1 MTSKGKIA
9 TLVADGFQEEEYFLP
24 KVALQ
29 RAGFEVEV
37 ISIRRE
43 PVEIYS
49 FFNPIGKLDVHKTI
63 DDAKPEDYVCVLIPG
78 GAESPALLAD
88 NPAVRKFV
96 RDANA
101 KSVLLAAICRGS
113 LLLAKSDVVRGKRL
127 TGFSLTDQYPDL
139 AVQPEAEAAGATWVI
154 APAVVEG
161 NLITSP
167 HPDEAA
173 AFIEAILSSL
183 ATEIAEE
190 RPSHHMK
197 D

>member
-1 MTSKGKIA
+1 VTSKGKIA

-24 KVALQ
+24 KAALQ

-49 FFNPIGKLDVHKTI
+49 FFNPTGKLDVHKTI
-63 DDAKPEDYVCVLIPG
+63 DDAKPEDYVCVLVPG
-78 GAESPALLAD
+78 GAKSPALLAD

-101 KSVLLAAICRGS
+101 RGVLLAAICRGS

-139 AVQPEAEAAGATWVI
+139 AVQPEAEAVGATWVI

-173 AFIEAILSSL
+173 AFIDAILSSL
-183 ATEIAEE
+183 ASEVG
-190 RPSHHMK
+190 
-197 D
+197 